1 MITLYDVYDTRTDKY
16 HSVVMINPRFAKYFV
31 PASDWEGSEM
41 KHECYK
47 RITE

>member
-31 PASDWEGSEM
+31 PASEREGSEM

-47 RITE
+47 HITE